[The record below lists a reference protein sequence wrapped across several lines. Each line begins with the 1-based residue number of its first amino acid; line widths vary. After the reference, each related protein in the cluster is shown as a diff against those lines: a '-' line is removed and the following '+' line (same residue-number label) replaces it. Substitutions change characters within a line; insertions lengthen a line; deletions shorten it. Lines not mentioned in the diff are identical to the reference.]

1 MRPDRLRVVVC
12 GAVAGVPGL
21 GGAAW
26 AVLQWVLGL
35 RELGHE
41 VLQVELSG
49 EAPGTSADEVER
61 FCSSADLLFDVGGM
75 LAAHPR
81 LFDPIPV
88 RAYLDLDPVFTQL
101 WHDESID
108 MRLDGHTHFVTVG
121 LNLGEPWITT
131 LPPVVLSQWPV
142 ADEVVTDAFTTVAHW
157 RAFGTLERDGVVYG
171 PRAHSWREFI
181 DLPARTSV
189 PLLPALAIDPA
200 EEKDIAA
207 LEEHG
212 WRWLDPAAV
221 AATPDAYRAFVQG
234 SRGELGIAKHGYVV
248 SRSGWFSDRSACY
261 LASGRPVVAQ
271 DTGWSD
277 HLPTGE
283 GLFAFDDTDG
293 AAAALEAVAAD
304 EPRHRAAAR
313 AFAEAE
319 MDSRRVLSVLLQAT
333 VEGGR

>member
-1 MRPDRLRVVVC
+1 LRPDRLRVVVC
-12 GAVAGVPGL
+12 GLVAEASGL

-41 VLQVELSG
+41 VLLVEPSG
-49 EAPGTSADEVER
+49 EAAGHTHDEVES
-61 FCSSADLLFDVGGM
+61 FCADADLLLDIGGM
-75 LAAHPR
+75 LAAHPA
-81 LFDPIPV
+81 LFEAVPV
-88 RAYLDLDPVFTQL
+88 RVYLDLDPVFTQL
-101 WHDESID
+101 WHEAGID

-142 ADEVVTDAFTTVAHW
+142 SDTVVIDAFTTVAHW
-157 RAFGTLERDGVVYG
+157 RAFGTIERDGVSYG
-171 PRAHSWREFI
+171 PRAHSWRHFL

-189 PLLPALAIDPA
+189 PLLPALAIDPG
-200 EEKDIAA
+200 EQKDIAA

-221 AATPDAYRAFVQG
+221 AATPDAYRAVVQG

-283 GLFAFDDTDG
+283 GLFAFDDVDG
-293 AAAALEAVAAD
+293 AVAGLEAVAAD
-304 EPRHRAAAR
+304 PDRHRAAAR
-313 AFAEAE
+313 ESAEHWFDAG
-319 MDSRRVLSVLLQAT
+319 RALCRVIDAVG
-333 VEGGR
+333 GGR